1 MNQPD
6 RRINLSGIHAINWYG
21 YTHDYIPVTGNLLLA
36 GVMGSGKSILMD
48 LIQHV
53 LVGHQKS
60 RYNVSATGAS
70 SGRTLKGYCL
80 GDLKNEVGGIT
91 QFMRP
96 RGAITVIALEF
107 AWPGSTQRE
116 TWGFRIVFENATQP
130 RPSRNDPF
138 FIRAALGKHELIS
151 GNPSRP
157 LSDADFKEL
166 VNTHDGR
173 IFDTIEDY
181 RRDMANHV
189 HLNFDRDTLDY
200 LLPSAMSFTFLE
212 GGFNRFCRQYIL
224 PNEPLKTDDVRES
237 YLAFKKLEVDL
248 REIRD
253 KVTRLEQICCAFDQ
267 WKSASGDLVCF
278 DLLQHEF
285 AWKAAC
291 DSEKEGAEQ
300 IARMEKESSEATKQL
315 AAARAEKELKDA
327 DRTRLLALFNATEDG
342 AAFLLLKQD
351 NKSLVAEIARLRAIG
366 KTIGEALQRRVRQTQ
381 LWLEEATRASFKA
394 DKKIMAAAEYACANL
409 AQAESHQIR
418 DRTRALAGAIK
429 AARDSLEAA
438 TREHRNRYAANLAEM
453 RKLRAA
459 VEALRSGVLV
469 ENSTLLATL
478 NRDLPRRN
486 GQSAARALRQLCEV
500 NDERWR
506 PALEVAFAQKF
517 AVVVDDADYNDAD
530 KIFHELKENV
540 FPESLVIPARARKLP
555 GQCKPGSLA
564 EKLDTSHELA
574 RRIVDHLLGDVIC
587 VDSREELAAKEKA
600 ILPDGYMIRGAFN
613 VRLRHYDYRP
623 CIGERGLE
631 RQRGFL
637 QDKFDE
643 FKRDNEAM
651 QPALDAVDALVVQF
665 DQHRLSAESL
675 HDDLAEATRLP
686 EREDKLR
693 RNIAELDRVRAAGFE
708 DKERDLA
715 ALDSRLAALQ
725 NEIEA
730 LIGRAKLDQLEQAR
744 KRQSELV
751 ATASAAKQLFDRKV
765 SDLGA
770 KIVVHRKDELAA
782 ILLAEFPSNE
792 VCARECARHYNEQN
806 LQVVTRWA
814 ELKSFRR
821 EMADRYE
828 SMRDDP
834 TYELEAE
841 ENSHYA
847 QLLER
852 LRVNDLQAVQA
863 KAARERVN
871 WQNLFRT
878 TVAVKLNT
886 ALRRADDLI
895 ALMNSQLRRRI
906 GNSEYQI
913 SKVENPDGEYEQY
926 RQLLTACATAG
937 EDDLFAL
944 LEGAVRESIETLFE
958 SIVEHPD
965 SRVALQFLDY
975 RNYHD
980 YDLKVRDVTD
990 PSAAPVSIDRQAT
1003 KMSGGENQSPY
1014 FIAILACYLR
1024 AYKRHL
1030 TGRVAGP
1037 SLCLIPIDE
1046 AFSKMSGDGIR
1057 HSIDAL
1063 KELELQGFLSMSS
1076 GNIPYAIDGCD
1087 QVLTVS
1093 KKKTHH
1099 HNQEGVRNIAVSL
1112 TREEALQRYCTR

>member
-1 MNQPD
+1 MNQSD
-6 RRINLSGIHAINWYG
+6 RRVNVSGIHAINWYG
-21 YTHDYIPVTGNLLLA
+21 YTYDYIPVTGNLLLA

-96 RGAITVIALEF
+96 RGAITLIALEF
-107 AWPGSTQRE
+107 AWPGSDRRE

-130 RPSRNDPF
+130 RPTRNDPF
-138 FIRAALGKHELIS
+138 FLRTGLTKHDLVS
-151 GNPSRP
+151 GEPPRP
-157 LSDADFKEL
+157 LSDAQFKEL
-166 VNTHDGR
+166 VALHDGR

-181 RRDMANHV
+181 RRDMANHT

-224 PNEPLKTDDVRES
+224 PNESLKTDDVRES
-237 YLAFKKLEVDL
+237 YLAFKKLEADL

-253 KVTRLEQICCAFDQ
+253 KVTRLEQICSAFEQ
-267 WKSASGDLVCF
+267 WKSASVDLVCF
-278 DLLQHEF
+278 DVLQHEF

-291 DSEKEGAEQ
+291 DAEADNAKR
-300 IARMEKESSEATKQL
+300 IARMEKESSEAAEAL
-315 AAARAEKELKDA
+315 SAARAEKETKDS
-327 DRTRLLALFNATEDG
+327 DRTRLLALFNATEEG
-342 AAFLLLKQD
+342 AAFLLLKD
-351 NKSLVAEIARLRAIG
+351 ENKTLVADIERLKQIG
-366 KTIGEALQRRVRQTQ
+366 TTIREALQTRVRQTQ
-381 LWLEEATRASFKA
+381 RWLEDTSRAGFQVDCK
-394 DKKIMAAAEYACANL
+394 MFTAAEHACASL
-409 AQAESHQIR
+409 AQAEPHQIK
-418 DRTRALAGAIK
+418 DRTRVLAGAIK
-429 AARDSLEAA
+429 AARDTFEAG
-438 TREHRNRYAANLAEM
+438 TREQRNRYSANLTEM

-459 VEALRSGVLV
+459 IEALRSGVLV

-478 NRDLPRRN
+478 NRELPRRN
-486 GQSAARALRQLCEV
+486 GQPAARALRQLCEV

-506 PALEVAFAQKF
+506 PAVEVAFAQKF
-517 AVVVDDADYNDAD
+517 AVVVEDADYNSAN
-530 KIFHELKENV
+530 KIFHELKDDV

-574 RRIVDHLLGDVIC
+574 RRIVDHLLGDTLC
-587 VDSREELAAKEKA
+587 VESRDELAAKEKA
-600 ILPDGYMIRGAFN
+600 VLPDGYMVRGAFN

-643 FKRDNEAM
+643 LKRDNEAM
-651 QPALDAVDALVVQF
+651 QPALDRVDALLAQF
-665 DQHRLSAESL
+665 DQYRLSAESL
-675 HDDLAEATRLP
+675 HDDLAEAARLP
-686 EREDKLR
+686 EREER
-693 RNIAELDRVRAAGFE
+693 FQRNLKELARVRAAGLE
-708 DKERDLA
+708 DKERELA
-715 ALDSRLAALQ
+715 ALDTRLAELQ
-725 NEIEA
+725 QQIES
-730 LIGRAKLDQLEQAR
+730 LVVKAKLEQLEAAR
-744 KRQSELV
+744 RNQSEL
-751 ATASAAKQLFDRKV
+751 AKASSCAKALLDVKV

-770 KIVVHRKDELAA
+770 KIVVARKGELAA
-782 ILLAEFPSNE
+782 TLHEQFPSNE
-792 VCARECARHYNEQN
+792 ICAREAARYYNEQN
-806 LQVVTRWA
+806 LKVTTRWA

-828 SMRDDP
+828 AMRDDP
-834 TYELEAE
+834 SYETEAE
-841 ENSHYA
+841 DNANYA
-847 QLLER
+847 QLLQR
-852 LRVNDLQAVQA
+852 LRVNDLQAVQG
-863 KAARERVN
+863 KAARERLN

-878 TVAVKLNT
+878 TVAVKLNS
-886 ALRRADDLI
+886 ALRRADDLV
-895 ALMNSQLRRRI
+895 ALMNTQLRRRI

-913 SKVENPDGEYEQY
+913 SKVENPDREYEQY
-926 RQLLTACATAG
+926 RQLLAACAAAG
-937 EDDLFAL
+937 ENDLFAS
-944 LEGAVRESIETLFE
+944 LEGAVRENVEALFE

-980 YDLKVRDVTD
+980 YDLKVRDLTD
-990 PSAAPVSIDRQAT
+990 PTAAPVSIDRQST

-1030 TGRVAGP
+1030 IGRVAGP

-1063 KELELQGFLSMSS
+1063 KELGLQGFLSMSS

-1112 TREEALQRYCTR
+1112 TREEALHRYCSR